1 MGREG
6 GFFGKKQG
14 SNSAGVFFK
23 IESVKNERFR
33 REFSD
38 ENNNNNNNSNA
49 VDVDVQKCEKIRHAI
64 IQFRILSIRD
74 CQSKK

>member
-6 GFFGKKQG
+6 EFFGKKQG

-23 IESVKNERFR
+23 IESVENERSR

-38 ENNNNNNNSNA
+38 ENNNNNSNA
-49 VDVDVQKCEKIRHAI
+49 VDVGVQKCEKI
-64 IQFRILSIRD
+64 
-74 CQSKK
+74 